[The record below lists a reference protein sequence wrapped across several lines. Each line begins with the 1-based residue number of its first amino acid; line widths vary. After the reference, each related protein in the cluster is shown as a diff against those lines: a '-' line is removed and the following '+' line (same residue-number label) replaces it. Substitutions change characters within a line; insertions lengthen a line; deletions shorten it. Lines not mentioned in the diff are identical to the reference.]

1 MVFSR
6 QLSQQMRGFA
16 ILCVCMHNLLHLVC
30 RAKECEFAFYPER
43 VDRLMAASVTPWNLV
58 ECFFSFFGWYFIL
71 VFVMFSGYGL
81 VCKHEKVEKGEM
93 KVRSYLWHN
102 FLKLFVLLAPG
113 YLLYLLLNDK
123 PVEWYAV
130 VSQLTLTINLIDF
143 EWIAPGV
150 YWYLGLTMQFYLI
163 YLFFH
168 RFRDRRWLVM
178 VSLLAIVLAVA
189 ILGTPDKVHQQVRYN
204 SLVWLPVLVTG
215 IWWARYPVNSLHA
228 FLTRHW
234 MASSLVLTAL
244 WLLSAV
250 CKFVWVLSPLFAIWA
265 IAVASQGVASL
276 SHTKHQMLSRIG
288 RAMGRFLSFMG
299 GISAGVYV
307 CHPIV
312 RIFAIKA
319 IIGHTHIIAVTCVY
333 MLFSV
338 LTGYLYTA
346 LYKRLK

>member
-81 VCKHEKVEKGEM
+81 VCKHEKVEKGKM

-168 RFRDRRWLVM
+168 RFRDRRCYIGHSRQSASAGEIQQPCVVARFGDGDM
-178 VSLLAIVLAVA
+178 V
-189 ILGTPDKVHQQVRYN
+189 G
-204 SLVWLPVLVTG
+204 
-215 IWWARYPVNSLHA
+215 
-228 FLTRHW
+228 
-234 MASSLVLTAL
+234 AL
-244 WLLSAV
+244 S
-250 CKFVWVLSPLFAIWA
+250 CEFSPCFFDSPLDGFIVGVDCVV
-265 IAVASQGVASL
+265 VAKCSVQVCLGAQSPFCHLGHRCGVSRCGLSL
-276 SHTKHQMLSRIG
+276 SHQASD
-288 RAMGRFLSFMG
+288 
-299 GISAGVYV
+299 VE
-307 CHPIV
+307 
-312 RIFAIKA
+312 
-319 IIGHTHIIAVTCVY
+319 
-333 MLFSV
+333 
-338 LTGYLYTA
+338 
-346 LYKRLK
+346 